1 MSKWASRALLWASPS
16 TASRL
21 FSLATLG
28 NNSSPHRPDPTQLT
42 TCVTQGCHPALRG
55 DYRERWGYNE
65 EPAPVPVSFQ
75 PPARLP
81 FKAPAPTNPSHA
93 LLRHA
98 WLRNPPSTAASGQF
112 EPISRASPERL
123 QRLSPHGWGRGAVA
137 REAASPPSR
146 PPGAH
151 PAAHPATRIH
161 PVIPPPAGRTLSS
174 WMTLATASTSST
186 GSGPSPELPEP
197 HQRSSTLQRRL

>member
-42 TCVTQGCHPALRG
+42 TCVTQDCHPALRG

-123 QRLSPHGWGRGAVA
+123 QRLSPHGCGGEEQWRERQPALPPA
-137 REAASPPSR
+137 RQGHTLRHTLRHAFTPSSPPR
-146 PPGAH
+146 QVAPCPPG
-151 PAAHPATRIH
+151 
-161 PVIPPPAGRTLSS
+161 
-174 WMTLATASTSST
+174 
-186 GSGPSPELPEP
+186 
-197 HQRSSTLQRRL
+197 